1 MERNNIIEKKA
12 VRRPRRVLEYWRGL
26 ILNLKTNMNFG
37 TARNYRNSLYRFSEF
52 LDRHD
57 IAFSKIDADLVSDYE
72 LWLRKRGLKMNSV
85 SFYLRCLRSVCN
97 QAVSEGIARRIVPFQ
112 KVFTGVC
119 ATRKLAVPEAVFSTL
134 LHWQLPPEQESLAL
148 SRDIFLFSYCA
159 RGMAFVDIAFLR
171 RDDICGDWF
180 SYVRRKTGQRLTV
193 RIEPPMAA
201 IINRYKNEAGEYVF
215 PIISADGQD
224 AYRQYQTALG
234 YHNRKLKQLAEIAGI
249 SEKLSTY
256 TARHS
261 WATAARRHNVPLSII
276 SAGLGHSSERTT
288 LIYLDSVENVALDNA
303 NHENSEVLVMC
314 GFSVRNR
321 TTVKCIDSKMYST
334 DIWRKSRALACENGP
349 QVSAAQLSQSRYVA
363 WRR

>member
-119 ATRKLAVPEAVFSTL
+119 ATRK
-134 LHWQLPPEQESLAL
+134 LAL

-303 NHENSEVLVMC
+303 NHEIL
-314 GFSVRNR
+314 
-321 TTVKCIDSKMYST
+321 KC
-334 DIWRKSRALACENGP
+334 L
-349 QVSAAQLSQSRYVA
+349 
-363 WRR
+363 

>member
-1 MERNNIIEKKA
+1 MAAETWAEDEQRVVLSAMPEVGLQPSGI
-12 VRRPRRVLEYWRGL
+12 RRHS
-26 ILNLKTNMNFG
+26 
-37 TARNYRNSLYRFSEF
+37 A
-52 LDRHD
+52 
-57 IAFSKIDADLVSDYE
+57 AD
-72 LWLRKRGLKMNSV
+72 
-85 SFYLRCLRSVCN
+85 C
-97 QAVSEGIARRIVPFQ
+97 
-112 KVFTGVC
+112 
-119 ATRKLAVPEAVFSTL
+119 AVPESVHRSVRHAQAGCARGGVL
-134 LHWQLPPEQESLAL
+134 QVASLAAAARARVAGFVARHL
-148 SRDIFLFSYCA
+148 LFSYCA

-303 NHENSEVLVMC
+303 NHEIL
-314 GFSVRNR
+314 
-321 TTVKCIDSKMYST
+321 KC
-334 DIWRKSRALACENGP
+334 L
-349 QVSAAQLSQSRYVA
+349 
-363 WRR
+363 

>member
-1 MERNNIIEKKA
+1 MAAETWAEDEQRVVLSAMPEVGLQPSGI
-12 VRRPRRVLEYWRGL
+12 RRHS
-26 ILNLKTNMNFG
+26 
-37 TARNYRNSLYRFSEF
+37 A
-52 LDRHD
+52 
-57 IAFSKIDADLVSDYE
+57 AD
-72 LWLRKRGLKMNSV
+72 
-85 SFYLRCLRSVCN
+85 C
-97 QAVSEGIARRIVPFQ
+97 
-112 KVFTGVC
+112 
-119 ATRKLAVPEAVFSTL
+119 AVPESVHRSVRHAQAGCARDGVL
-134 LHWQLPPEQESLAL
+134 WPLPPEQESLAL

-303 NHENSEVLVMC
+303 NHEIL
-314 GFSVRNR
+314 
-321 TTVKCIDSKMYST
+321 KC
-334 DIWRKSRALACENGP
+334 L
-349 QVSAAQLSQSRYVA
+349 
-363 WRR
+363 

>member
-119 ATRKLAVPEAVFSTL
+119 ATRKLAVPEAVFSKL
-134 LHWQLPPEQESLAL
+134 LHWQLPPEHESLAL

-201 IINRYKNEAGEYVF
+201 IINRYRNEAGEYVLQKR
-215 PIISADGQD
+215 S
-224 AYRQYQTALG
+224 
-234 YHNRKLKQLAEIAGI
+234 
-249 SEKLSTY
+249 
-256 TARHS
+256 
-261 WATAARRHNVPLSII
+261 RRVCIPDNQCR
-276 SAGLGHSSERTT
+276 RTGC
-288 LIYLDSVENVALDNA
+288 LPAIPDRV
-303 NHENSEVLVMC
+303 
-314 GFSVRNR
+314 G
-321 TTVKCIDSKMYST
+321 
-334 DIWRKSRALACENGP
+334 
-349 QVSAAQLSQSRYVA
+349 LSQP
-363 WRR
+363 

>member
-1 MERNNIIEKKA
+1 MIIA
-12 VRRPRRVLEYWRGL
+12 A
-26 ILNLKTNMNFG
+26 I
-37 TARNYRNSLYRFSEF
+37 
-52 LDRHD
+52 
-57 IAFSKIDADLVSDYE
+57 
-72 LWLRKRGLKMNSV
+72 
-85 SFYLRCLRSVCN
+85 
-97 QAVSEGIARRIVPFQ
+97 
-112 KVFTGVC
+112 
-119 ATRKLAVPEAVFSTL
+119 
-134 LHWQLPPEQESLAL
+134 
-148 SRDIFLFSYCA
+148 
-159 RGMAFVDIAFLR
+159 
-171 RDDICGDWF
+171 GDWF

-303 NHENSEVLVMC
+303 NHEIL
-314 GFSVRNR
+314 
-321 TTVKCIDSKMYST
+321 KC
-334 DIWRKSRALACENGP
+334 L
-349 QVSAAQLSQSRYVA
+349 
-363 WRR
+363 

>member
-1 MERNNIIEKKA
+1 MERNNIVEKKA

-37 TARNYRNSLYRFSEF
+37 TARNYRNSLYS
-52 LDRHD
+52 
-57 IAFSKIDADLVSDYE
+57 
-72 LWLRKRGLKMNSV
+72 
-85 SFYLRCLRSVCN
+85 
-97 QAVSEGIARRIVPFQ
+97 
-112 KVFTGVC
+112 
-119 ATRKLAVPEAVFSTL
+119 
-134 LHWQLPPEQESLAL
+134 
-148 SRDIFLFSYCA
+148 A

-303 NHENSEVLVMC
+303 NHEIL
-314 GFSVRNR
+314 
-321 TTVKCIDSKMYST
+321 KC
-334 DIWRKSRALACENGP
+334 L
-349 QVSAAQLSQSRYVA
+349 
-363 WRR
+363 

>member
-1 MERNNIIEKKA
+1 MERNNIVEKKA

-119 ATRKLAVPEAVFSTL
+119 ATRKLAVPETVFSKL

-148 SRDIFLFSYCA
+148 SRDIFFVQLLRAWDGVCRHCFS
-159 RGMAFVDIAFLR
+159 
-171 RDDICGDWF
+171 
-180 SYVRRKTGQRLTV
+180 
-193 RIEPPMAA
+193 
-201 IINRYKNEAGEYVF
+201 
-215 PIISADGQD
+215 
-224 AYRQYQTALG
+224 
-234 YHNRKLKQLAEIAGI
+234 
-249 SEKLSTY
+249 
-256 TARHS
+256 
-261 WATAARRHNVPLSII
+261 AARRHLW
-276 SAGLGHSSERTT
+276 R
-288 LIYLDSVENVALDNA
+288 
-303 NHENSEVLVMC
+303 LVQL
-314 GFSVRNR
+314 
-321 TTVKCIDSKMYST
+321 
-334 DIWRKSRALACENGP
+334 RAP
-349 QVSAAQLSQSRYVA
+349 QDGATAHCA
-363 WRR
+363 H

>member
-1 MERNNIIEKKA
+1 MAAETWAEDEQRVVLSAMPEVGLQSSGI
-12 VRRPRRVLEYWRGL
+12 RRHS
-26 ILNLKTNMNFG
+26 
-37 TARNYRNSLYRFSEF
+37 A
-52 LDRHD
+52 
-57 IAFSKIDADLVSDYE
+57 AD
-72 LWLRKRGLKMNSV
+72 
-85 SFYLRCLRSVCN
+85 C
-97 QAVSEGIARRIVPFQ
+97 AVSESVHRSVRHAQAG
-112 KVFTGVC
+112 
-119 ATRKLAVPEAVFSTL
+119 
-134 LHWQLPPEQESLAL
+134 
-148 SRDIFLFSYCA
+148 CA
-159 RGMAFVDIAFLR
+159 RGGVLQVATLAAATRARVAGFVARHLFVQLLRAWDVAFLR

-303 NHENSEVLVMC
+303 NHEIL
-314 GFSVRNR
+314 
-321 TTVKCIDSKMYST
+321 KC
-334 DIWRKSRALACENGP
+334 L
-349 QVSAAQLSQSRYVA
+349 
-363 WRR
+363 

>member
-97 QAVSEGIARRIVPFQ
+97 QAVSEGIARRIVPF
-112 KVFTGVC
+112 
-119 ATRKLAVPEAVFSTL
+119 
-134 LHWQLPPEQESLAL
+134 
-148 SRDIFLFSYCA
+148 
-159 RGMAFVDIAFLR
+159 
-171 RDDICGDWF
+171 
-180 SYVRRKTGQRLTV
+180 
-193 RIEPPMAA
+193 
-201 IINRYKNEAGEYVF
+201 
-215 PIISADGQD
+215 
-224 AYRQYQTALG
+224 
-234 YHNRKLKQLAEIAGI
+234 

-303 NHENSEVLVMC
+303 NHEIL
-314 GFSVRNR
+314 
-321 TTVKCIDSKMYST
+321 KC
-334 DIWRKSRALACENGP
+334 L
-349 QVSAAQLSQSRYVA
+349 
-363 WRR
+363 

>member
-119 ATRKLAVPEAVFSTL
+119 ATRKLAVPETVFSKL
-134 LHWQLPPEQESLAL
+134 LHYQLLPEQESLAL
-148 SRDIFLFSYCA
+148 SR
-159 RGMAFVDIAFLR
+159 
-171 RDDICGDWF
+171 DICGDWF

-303 NHENSEVLVMC
+303 NHEIL
-314 GFSVRNR
+314 
-321 TTVKCIDSKMYST
+321 KC
-334 DIWRKSRALACENGP
+334 L
-349 QVSAAQLSQSRYVA
+349 
-363 WRR
+363 

>member
-119 ATRKLAVPEAVFSTL
+119 TTRKLAVPEAVFSKL

-171 RDDICGDWF
+171 RLVQLRAPQDGATAH
-180 SYVRRKTGQRLTV
+180 RAHR
-193 RIEPPMAA
+193 A
-201 IINRYKNEAGEYVF
+201 
-215 PIISADGQD
+215 ADGC
-224 AYRQYQTALG
+224 
-234 YHNRKLKQLAEIAGI
+234 HNQPLQKRSRRVCVPDNQCRRTGC
-249 SEKLSTY
+249 LS
-256 TARHS
+256 AIPDG
-261 WATAARRHNVPLSII
+261 V
-276 SAGLGHSSERTT
+276 G
-288 LIYLDSVENVALDNA
+288 
-303 NHENSEVLVMC
+303 
-314 GFSVRNR
+314 
-321 TTVKCIDSKMYST
+321 
-334 DIWRKSRALACENGP
+334 
-349 QVSAAQLSQSRYVA
+349 LSQP
-363 WRR
+363 

>member
-26 ILNLKTNMNFG
+26 ILNLKINMNFG

-97 QAVSEGIARRIVPFQ
+97 QAVSEGIARRIVP
-112 KVFTGVC
+112 
-119 ATRKLAVPEAVFSTL
+119 L
-134 LHWQLPPEQESLAL
+134 SLAL

-303 NHENSEVLVMC
+303 NHEIL
-314 GFSVRNR
+314 
-321 TTVKCIDSKMYST
+321 KC
-334 DIWRKSRALACENGP
+334 L
-349 QVSAAQLSQSRYVA
+349 
-363 WRR
+363 